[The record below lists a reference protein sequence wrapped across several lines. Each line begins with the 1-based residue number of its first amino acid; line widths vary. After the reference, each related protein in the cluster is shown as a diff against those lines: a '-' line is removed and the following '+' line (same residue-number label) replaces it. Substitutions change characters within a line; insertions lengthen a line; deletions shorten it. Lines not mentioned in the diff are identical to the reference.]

1 MTAPGTGSR
10 APQAQRELSDE
21 EILRYSR
28 HLLLPDFGGATQLR
42 LCEAK
47 VLVVGAGGLGSPV
60 LLYLAAAGVGT
71 LGVIDDDVVDHTNLQ
86 RQILHSTAD
95 VGRPKVKSAAETIAA
110 LNPNV
115 NVVTHQTRLDERNV
129 LDLIGPY
136 DVIVD
141 GVDNF
146 TARYLLND
154 ACVMTGKT
162 LVEAGILRYGGLV
175 MTIKGGASA
184 CYRCVFEQPPPAGA
198 VPTCQEAGVLGAV
211 AGVVGTLQATEVVKV
226 LTGVGEPLHSRLL
239 QFDALRSEFYE
250 VAVARR
256 ADCPVCGENPTI
268 TALVAHELACGL
280 RGGPGAAS
288 DAAQSS

>member
-1 MTAPGTGSR
+1 MAADDARTP
-10 APQAQRELSDE
+10 RELTDE

-28 HLLLPDFGGATQLR
+28 HLLLPGFGGATQLR

-60 LLYLAAAGVGT
+60 LFYLAAAGVGT
-71 LGVIDDDVVDHTNLQ
+71 LGIVDDDDVDLTNLQ
-86 RQILHSTAD
+86 RQILHTTAD
-95 VGRPKVKSAAETIAA
+95 VGRPKVTSAAETVAA

-115 NVVTHQTRLDERNV
+115 SVVTHRMRLDERNV
-129 LDLIGPY
+129 LDLIAPY

-154 ACVMTGKT
+154 ACVMTGRT
-162 LVEAGILRYGGLV
+162 LVEAGILRYDGLV

-211 AGVVGTLQATEVVKV
+211 AGVIGALQASEVVKV
-226 LTGVGEPLHSRLL
+226 LTGIGEPLTDRLL
-239 QFDALRSEFYE
+239 QFDALRGCFCSVDIE
-250 VAVARR
+250 RR
-256 ADCPVCGENPTI
+256 ADCPVCGEHPTI
-268 TALVAHELACGL
+268 TSLAAHELSCD
-280 RGGPGAAS
+280 RR
-288 DAAQSS
+288 